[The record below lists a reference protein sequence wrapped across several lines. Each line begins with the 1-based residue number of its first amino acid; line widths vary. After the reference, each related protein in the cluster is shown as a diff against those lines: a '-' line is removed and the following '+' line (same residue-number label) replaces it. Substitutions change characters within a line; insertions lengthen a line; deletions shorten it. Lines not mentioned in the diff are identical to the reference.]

1 MKKKHDYL
9 PSTNND
15 PKGQEILLVS
25 ESQEIEAKEKIGN
38 YFNDPD
44 KVRITLCVGNI
55 IGRHNSFMW
64 YATSKSVSSKGLVI
78 DGKSAVTDMNTFWPS
93 DGIIVDSLMMVQKEL
108 HDLLNRLPFC
118 QLSILCAAT
127 KGYLKVTDFVTKLSK
142 QLPSI
147 GGTLYSITADIAQTG
162 AIRTAINL
170 NVNIHVERERF
181 SVAFAFDGSHCI
193 VYHEING
200 DRDHYPR
207 ANIHS
212 GGNFVDHVMSF
223 MKSSIDMLPTITEL

>member
-15 PKGQEILLVS
+15 PKGQKIMLVS
-25 ESQEIEAKEKIGN
+25 ESQDIEAKEVIGD

-44 KVRITLCVGNI
+44 KVNVTLCVGNI

-78 DGKSAVTDMNTFWPS
+78 DGKSAVSDMNTFWPS
-93 DGIIVDSLMMVQKEL
+93 TGIVVDSLATVQREL
-108 HDLLNRLPFC
+108 HYLLDRLPFC

-127 KGYLKVTDFVTKLSK
+127 KGYLKVTDFVTEISQ

-147 GGTLYSITADIAQTG
+147 GGTLYSITADIVQTG
-162 AIRTAINL
+162 AIRTAVNL
-170 NVNIHVERERF
+170 NVNIHVEREKF
-181 SVAFAFDGSHCI
+181 SAAFAFDGSHC
-193 VYHEING
+193 VAYHEING
-200 DRDHYPR
+200 DRDNYYGF
-207 ANIHS
+207 NIHS
-212 GGNFVDHVMSF
+212 GDNFVDHFMSF
-223 MKSSIDMLPTITEL
+223 MKSRIDILPAITEL

>member
-25 ESQEIEAKEKIGN
+25 ESQEAEAKKKIGN

-44 KVRITLCVGNI
+44 KVRITLCLGNI

-78 DGKSAVTDMNTFWPS
+78 DGKSAVADMNTFWPS
-93 DGIIVDSLMMVQKEL
+93 DGIVVDSLAIVQKEL
-108 HDLLNRLPFC
+108 HDLMDRLPFC

-127 KGYLKVTDFVTKLSK
+127 KGYIKVADFVTELSK

-170 NVNIHVERERF
+170 NVNIHVEREKF
-181 SVAFAFDGSHCI
+181 AAAFAFDGSYC
-193 VYHEING
+193 VAYHKING
-200 DRDHYPR
+200 NRDNYH
-207 ANIHS
+207 AVNIHS
-212 GGNFVDHVMSF
+212 SDNFVDHFMSF
-223 MKSSIDMLPTITEL
+223 VKSSIDMLPTITEL